1 MTGASDDAMNAN
13 ELLDH
18 ALGQTAG
25 LERAERALAADPA
38 AAEMVE
44 RLSRS
49 MHLLLDDGEVFEP
62 PPGLSNR
69 TMQFVAE
76 AARRRK
82 TILDFAPSRVPFRWS
97 DIAVAASI
105 FMAGMLTLLP
115 AAQRSRD
122 RVDQA
127 GCTYN
132 LQQLGRALWLYGS
145 QHKHY
150 PFGSEVDG
158 KAAPIGGYLAILKDN
173 GDLTEAELSAM
184 ECPSHKKDHR
194 HEPLPDYPTLCRL
207 HAEDPNRVIHML
219 CTNYAYNPGHRSA
232 TSNKVVPIPADHM
245 ASDPLLGDQPPHENF
260 RTILDGNSPNHG
272 GRGQNVLY
280 SDLHV
285 SWHNTRRLSPTD
297 PDMYL
302 NNEYKIAPG
311 VSPKDSILM
320 PSLVPSVGW

>member
-1 MTGASDDAMNAN
+1 MTGASEDAMNAN

-18 ALGQTAG
+18 ALKLTDDLDQ
-25 LERAERALAADPA
+25 AERALAANPA

-49 MHLLLDDGEVFEP
+49 IHLLLDDGDAYDP
-62 PPGLSNR
+62 PPRLSNR
-69 TMQFVAE
+69 TMHFVAE
-76 AARRRK
+76 ASRRRK
-82 TILDFAPSRVPFRWS
+82 TILDFAPARVPFRWA
-97 DIAVAASI
+97 DVAVAASI
-105 FMAGMLTLLP
+105 FMAGILTLLP
-115 AAQRSRD
+115 AVQRSKD

-132 LQQLGRALWLYGS
+132 LQQLGRSLWLYGN

-150 PFGSEVDG
+150 PFGSEVNG
-158 KAAPIGGYLAILKDN
+158 KAPPVGGYLAILKDE
-173 GDLTEAELSAM
+173 GDISEPDLIAM
-184 ECPSHKKDHR
+184 ECPSHLKAHR
-194 HEPLPDYPTLCRL
+194 HDPLPDYATLCRL
-207 HAEDPNRVIHML
+207 HAEDPNQVIHML
-219 CTNYAYNPGHRSA
+219 CTNYAYNPGHRSS
-232 TSNKVVPIPADHM
+232 TSNKVVPIAADHM
-245 ASDPLLGDQPPHENF
+245 ASIPLLGDQPPHENF

-285 SWHNTRRLSPTD
+285 GWHNTRRLSPTD

-320 PSLVPSVGW
+320 PSLVPSAGW